1 MKGLKIAFL
10 VMLPAVLVLYLAR
23 CENTTGHDDQELLDA
38 IKDIVLADSVVMLDG
53 FDDGGAA
60 DVDYEQGFAKAVSD
74 TFPLDFFLVRFGRRI
89 TEKPKRDVV
98 VEISG
103 DTAIAE
109 ITSTIHG
116 KFIVHYIDTT
126 NHVLKD
132 SVVKDF
138 TTVTKQRI
146 KLYKHRNTRNPGRNW
161 KVVAFTPIVGRTE
174 GSDLE
179 ILSVSVDRNGEKIFS
194 IENDS
199 TDSILDFYIDRDTF
213 VNFRSNVLLHV
224 EMTVAN
230 PTPFVYE
237 PGEVA
242 LVHYGV
248 RRGIMKARKRLTDP
262 ENDNVFEGFIRM
274 HGHGSHM
281 CRTFFDLIDMAT
293 IFDKSAPVNSTFWAL
308 PYRVKR
314 H

>member
-1 MKGLKIAFL
+1 MKGLRMVLLMMLAVIL
-10 VMLPAVLVLYLAR
+10 VFYLAS
-23 CENTTGHDDQELLDA
+23 CENAAGPSDDLIDA

-60 DVDYEQGFAKAVSD
+60 DADYEQGLAKAVLD
-74 TFPLDFFLVRFGRRI
+74 TFPLDYFAVRFGRRI
-89 TEKPKRDVV
+89 TGKPERDVV

-103 DTAIAE
+103 DTAVAE
-109 ITSTIHG
+109 ITSTIYG
-116 KFIVHYIDTT
+116 KFIIHYVDTT

-132 SVVKDF
+132 SVIKDF
-138 TTVTKQRI
+138 TVVTKQRV
-146 KLYKHRNTRNPGRNW
+146 KLYKYRSTRNPKRNW

-179 ILSVSVDRNGEKIFS
+179 ILSVCVDHNGEEIFS
-194 IENDS
+194 IQNDS
-199 TDSILDFYIDRDTF
+199 TDSILNFYIGRETF
-213 VNFRSNVLLHV
+213 VNFRPNVTLHV
-224 EMTVAN
+224 KMSVAN
-230 PTPFVYE
+230 PTPFIYE

-248 RRGIMKARKRLTDP
+248 RRGIMKARRRLTDP
-262 ENDNVFEGFIRM
+262 ENDDVFEGLVRM

-293 IFDKSAPVNSTFWAL
+293 IFDKGAPVNSTFWAL
-308 PYRVKR
+308 PYRVRR